1 MKINESIQCMEEVN
15 KEELDVF
22 SLSDK
27 LYSLPNTLK
36 FRNRIAQQII
46 YIRSEKY
53 KNNTTMFN
61 SPPGHIKFSQN
72 CNVLK
77 NIKTNKIKNQT
88 NKIIARKIKE
98 LIVNRIY

>member
-1 MKINESIQCMEEVN
+1 MF
-15 KEELDVF
+15 F
-22 SLSDK
+22 SLIDK

-36 FRNRIAQQII
+36 FRNRIVQQII

-53 KNNTTMFN
+53 KNNTTMCN

-77 NIKTNKIKNQT
+77 KYKDKQNKKP
-88 NKIIARKIKE
+88 NK
-98 LIVNRIY
+98 